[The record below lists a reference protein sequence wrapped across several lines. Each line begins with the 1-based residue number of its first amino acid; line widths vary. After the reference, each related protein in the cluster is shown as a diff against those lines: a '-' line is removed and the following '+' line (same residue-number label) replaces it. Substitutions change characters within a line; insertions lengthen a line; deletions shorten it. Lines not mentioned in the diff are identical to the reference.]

1 MVALILFVVFQL
13 VSYYPARLGIGVE
26 VFCWRLSET
35 APKMSNLLLF
45 PLGFFGRSMTM
56 TDTISQ
62 RIKELFD
69 SGYYCAES
77 VLLTVAEA
85 YDIQSDLIPKI
96 ATGLCAGI
104 SRTSN
109 VCGAVTGGVMA
120 IGLLMGRNLPNE
132 PAINTY
138 IPVQEFIDRFE
149 EAFGSTNC
157 RILTGCDLNTPEGQN
172 HFKTNNLL
180 VKCLKYTEE
189 ATRIAISV
197 IETDKKA

>member
-1 MVALILFVVFQL
+1 MV
-13 VSYYPARLGIGVE
+13 
-26 VFCWRLSET
+26 
-35 APKMSNLLLF
+35 
-45 PLGFFGRSMTM
+45 TM

-85 YDIQSDLIPKI
+85 YDIQSDLIPKL

-138 IPVQEFIDRFE
+138 IPVQKFMDKFE
-149 EAFGSTNC
+149 AAFGSTNC
-157 RILTGCDLNTPEGQN
+157 RVLTGCDLNTPEGQDY
-172 HFKTNNLL
+172 FK
-180 VKCLKYTEE
+180 VKNIWVECRKYSEE
-189 ATRIAISV
+189 ATRIAISI
-197 IETDKKA
+197 IETEKKA

>member
-1 MVALILFVVFQL
+1 M
-13 VSYYPARLGIGVE
+13 
-26 VFCWRLSET
+26 
-35 APKMSNLLLF
+35 N
-45 PLGFFGRSMTM
+45 
-56 TDTISQ
+56 DTVSQ
-62 RIKELFD
+62 RIKQLFD

-85 YDIQSDLIPKI
+85 YDIKSDLIPKI

-120 IGLLMGRNLPNE
+120 IGLLMGRSLPNE

-189 ATRIAISV
+189 ATRIAISI

>member
-1 MVALILFVVFQL
+1 M
-13 VSYYPARLGIGVE
+13 ARLGIGVE

-35 APKMSNLLLF
+35 APKMCNLMLF
-45 PLGFFGRSMTM
+45 SLRFFGRSMTM

-85 YDIQSDLIPKI
+85 YDIQSGLIPKI
-96 ATGLCAGI
+96 ATGFCAGI

-120 IGLLMGRNLPNE
+120 VGLLMGRNLPTE

-157 RILTGCDLNTPEGQN
+157 RVLTGCDLNTPEGQN
-172 HFKTNNLL
+172 YFKTKDLL
-180 VKCLKYTEE
+180 VKCRKYTEE
-189 ATRIAISV
+189 ATRIAISI
-197 IETDKKA
+197 IESDKNA